1 MIWQKGV
8 QSHLEFKELSI
19 RCRFMFFRVINTYEM
34 YPDTNLFFWIF
45 KWVKNNI
52 HIGIST

>member
-8 QSHLEFKELSI
+8 QSHLGFKELSTHC
-19 RCRFMFFRVINTYEM
+19 RCMFFRVINTDEM
-34 YPDTNLFFWIF
+34 YLDADLFFWIF